1 MHIFLSIFQP
11 SGLSKCSSSYAE
23 NLTKWNNT
31 LEIACMRK
39 RDCQYQM
46 IHTARLSR
54 EPKRHDQWQGCSA
67 MLRALHNTA
76 FKIGKCLYHTQSYQH
91 TTMPRCQRNPIVIT
105 NHYHRLYVQECEEKK
120 ALDGCLIHCH
130 IHHIVV
136 KVLLEAG
143 LTVSDC
149 FYQRPLL
156 QPQTNLCAHVGL
168 WEGRTLVHLGEL
180 IAHAYCSS
188 AHAWRCPEN

>member
-1 MHIFLSIFQP
+1 MLHPLLLQGKKRKEEAQMHIFLSIFQP

-91 TTMPRCQRNPIVIT
+91 TTMLRCQRNPIVIT
-105 NHYHRLYVQECEEKK
+105 NHYHRLYIQECEEEKSSGRVSYPLSYPPYCCK
-120 ALDGCLIHCH
+120 G
-130 IHHIVV
+130 IVRGRPDCIWLFLPEAS
-136 KVLLEAG
+136 LLVA
-143 LTVSDC
+143 
-149 FYQRPLL
+149 
-156 QPQTNLCAHVGL
+156 TN
-168 WEGRTLVHLGEL
+168 
-180 IAHAYCSS
+180 
-188 AHAWRCPEN
+188 